1 MASMTDRFRQ
11 LVADYY
17 NEHACPTDRVQITA
31 DDVYVVWSCKTLQNW
46 KAMLST
52 TVPDGMYYELTYDG
66 DKGLTYVDAY
76 KKWEQV
82 IVEDNDG

>member
-1 MASMTDRFRQ
+1 MASMTDLFRQ
-11 LVADYY
+11 LVADYD
-17 NEHACPTDRVQITA
+17 NEHSCPTDRVHITEE
-31 DDVYVVWSCKTLQNW
+31 DVYVVWSCKTLQNW

-52 TVPDGMYYELTYDG
+52 NVPDGMYYELTYDG